1 MRTAFLILLA
11 VQTFAQPPAHLTL
24 PPDSEIRQILASRV
38 GAENL
43 GVGIVVGVID
53 ANGRRNTPRHVSHAK
68 HGTMPTMQ
76 TRQLA
81 SARAQRGQTGNCFRP
96 TQIGPDC

>member
-1 MRTAFLILLA
+1 MRTAFLILLE

-53 ANGRRNTPRHVSHAK
+53 ARGRRIVAYGS
-68 HGTMPTMQ
+68 
-76 TRQLA
+76 LA
-81 SARAQRGQTGNCFRP
+81 ACMALLVLGFAVG
-96 TQIGPDC
+96 GK